1 MLKKLIKGTESAAR
15 YQLSGGLETLR
26 KFLIVFIRPPI
37 LFRVCHSLLACTC
50 KETDEKL
57 RQRKRGN
64 SGIGGWTH
72 AKLQMD
78 LISR

>member
-1 MLKKLIKGTESAAR
+1 MLKKFIKGAETVAR
-15 YQLSGGLETLR
+15 CQLSGGLETLR
-26 KFLIVFIRPPI
+26 KFLIVFVRPYI

-50 KETDEKL
+50 KETDQKL
-57 RQRKRGN
+57 RQSKLGN
-64 SGIGGWTH
+64 SGIGGRTH